1 MFIEL
6 ERSVAKRQN
15 TIQKIIRYND
25 FLKRGKETLE
35 KYDMHV
41 GFEEPILDWRV
52 LFIAGNETNT
62 KKTMRDLLSI
72 PAQERTHI
80 KVPVLAAN
88 LEETKKDA
96 FGDIYHYVFSNSSD
110 VKKGL

>member
-1 MFIEL
+1 MTFET
-6 ERSVAKRQN
+6 RKRN
-15 TIQKIIRYND
+15 AR
-25 FLKRGKETLE
+25 

-88 LEETKKDA
+88 LEETKKMHLGT
-96 FGDIYHYVFSNSSD
+96 FIIMYLVTRQM
-110 VKKGL
+110 